1 MHFTPTPSSRKLL
14 ESINRPMAIAGKKNN
29 AISISGVPFEPK
41 KEGRKSYLL
50 SFAENGNYFRRA
62 QV

>member
-1 MHFTPTPSSRKLL
+1 
-14 ESINRPMAIAGKKNN
+14 MAIAGKKNN